1 MTSPLKHYSVLPVR
15 GGVPVVK
22 LVRQYAGF
30 RITTL
35 VPTGLKEHAT
45 VVSLYERAEAEF
57 AGAGAGG
64 IASW

>member
-1 MTSPLKHYSVLPVR
+1 MITPMTSYSVLPVR

-30 RITTL
+30 RITTF

-57 AGAGAGG
+57 TGATAGG
-64 IASW
+64 IAS